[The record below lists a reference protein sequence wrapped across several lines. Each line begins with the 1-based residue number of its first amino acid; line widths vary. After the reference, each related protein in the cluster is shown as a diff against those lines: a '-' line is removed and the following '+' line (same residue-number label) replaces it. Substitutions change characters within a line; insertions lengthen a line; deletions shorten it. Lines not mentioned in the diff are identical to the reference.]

1 MWWKV
6 LLLTPFLIAIGSTT
20 ECVPRSFGT
29 DRIVCVCNATY
40 CDRIEE
46 PKIQTN
52 ESFYSY
58 VSSKAG
64 LRMKPKEGQFGSCHQ
79 TLFTDTLT
87 IDTTKKY
94 QTIFGFGG
102 AFTDSAGINIKKLSQ
117 AAQDQIIRTYYH
129 PTEGSRYL
137 FGRLG
142 IGGTDFS
149 THAYTYDDHP
159 NDTTLEHFALAPEDY
174 NYKIPFMKKALELNP
189 ETRFF
194 GATWTPP
201 IWMKTNDKYNGFG
214 FLKEEY
220 YQLYANYILK
230 FLDAYKE
237 NGLKMWAISTGNE
250 PINAII
256 PFDPLSVMGW
266 TPKTVGNWVANNLGP
281 TLAASK
287 HDTKILAL
295 DDQRIEL
302 PWFVQQM
309 FENEKAKD
317 YVSGVAVH
325 WYSDFI
331 ASPVLLDL
339 THNSFPEKF
348 ILMTE
353 ACEGSGSP
361 EKVILGSWERGQK
374 YMLSILEY
382 LNNWAVGWVD
392 WNLALDKSG
401 GPNYINNNVDSPII
415 VNPETDE
422 FYKQPMYY
430 AIAHFSRFIDRGS
443 VRISI
448 TDTTTVK
455 SAAFVTP
462 SNEVVVVLY
471 NRNPVS
477 KNVVLKDLKK
487 GTICLKLP
495 AYSMHTVIYG
505 L

>member
-29 DRIVCVCNATY
+29 DKIVCVCNATY
-40 CDRIEE
+40 CDSIEE
-46 PKIQTN
+46 PKIQTTG
-52 ESFYSY
+52 SFYSY

-64 LRMKPKEGQFGSCHQ
+64 LRMKPKEGQFGSCQQ
-79 TLFTDTLT
+79 TTDTLT

-102 AFTDSAGINIKKLSQ
+102 AFTDSAGINIKKLSE

-129 PTEGSRYL
+129 PTEGSKYL

-149 THAYTYDDHP
+149 IRSYSYDDRP
-159 NDTTLEHFALAPEDY
+159 NDKSLEHFALAPEDY
-174 NYKIPFMKKALELNP
+174 KYKIPFMKKALELNP
-189 ETRFF
+189 ETKFF
-194 GATWTPP
+194 AATWTTPS
-201 IWMKTNDKYNGFG
+201 WMKTKNKTNGYG

-220 YQLYANYILK
+220 YQSYADYLVK

-250 PINAII
+250 PLFEYLPSDAIGI
-256 PFDPLSVMGW
+256 LGW
-266 TPKTVGNWVANNLGP
+266 TPKGVGTWVANNLGP
-281 TLAASK
+281 TLAASQ
-287 HDTKILAL
+287 HDTKILTL
-295 DDQRIEL
+295 DDNRKDL
-302 PWFVQQM
+302 SWFVPQM

-325 WYSDFI
+325 WYSDHI
-331 ASPVLLDL
+331 TPPSVLDL
-339 THNSFPEKF
+339 AHNSFPDKF

-353 ACEGSGSP
+353 ACEGNGSP
-361 EKVILGSWERGQK
+361 QNVILGSWERGQK
-374 YMLSILEY
+374 YMLSIIEY
-382 LNNWAVGWVD
+382 LNNWAIGWVD
-392 WNLALDKSG
+392 WNLALDKNG
-401 GPNYINNNVDSPII
+401 GPNFVNNYVDSPII

-462 SNEVVVVLY
+462 SNEVVVVLH
-471 NRNPVS
+471 NGNPES

-487 GTICLKLP
+487 GTICLELP
-495 AYSMHTVIYG
+495 ANSMHTVIYG